1 MLLLRDRLG
10 GLQLNSHQVI
20 AFLLAEP
27 AGGRG
32 KRSYHPFR
40 SFTPL
45 LFSQP
50 MAKHFPPVGEP
61 RGPCLP
67 QRGEVRLLFQPSSS
81 DLPTKL

>member
-10 GLQLNSHQVI
+10 GLQLNSRLVLSFFSAQ
-20 AFLLAEP
+20 P

-32 KRSYHPFR
+32 ERSYHPFR

-50 MAKHFPPVGEP
+50 MAKHFPPVGET
-61 RGPCLP
+61 RGPCPP
-67 QRGEVRLLFQPSSS
+67 QRGEVRL
-81 DLPTKL
+81 